1 MSTKRV
7 VQQTEK
13 ITTDRQTGEV
23 TSETRENVF
32 TFPKEPPYVKLYLED
47 VEKIYGLPNSSS
59 PVLYELL
66 RKMDYDGL
74 INLNST
80 VKNIICEKVGYKYQT
95 LKNYLNT
102 LVKTGVFRNIGRGV
116 YQPNP
121 HLFGRGDWREIYKQ
135 REAWL
140 KVEYTAKG
148 ARKVSSSLGE
158 KTEEK
163 QQDLDLGENSE

>member
-1 MSTKRV
+1 MAMKRV

-13 ITTDRQTGEV
+13 VSTNHETGEV
-23 TSETRENVF
+23 TSETKENVY

-102 LVKTGVFRNIGRGV
+102 LVKTDVFRNVGRGV

-121 HLFGRGDWREIYKQ
+121 NLFGKGDWREIYKQ

-140 KVEYTAKG
+140 KVEYTKQG
-148 ARKVSSSLGE
+148 KRKVTSSLAE
-158 KTEEK
+158 KKEE
-163 QQDLDLGENSE
+163 QQQLDLGEE